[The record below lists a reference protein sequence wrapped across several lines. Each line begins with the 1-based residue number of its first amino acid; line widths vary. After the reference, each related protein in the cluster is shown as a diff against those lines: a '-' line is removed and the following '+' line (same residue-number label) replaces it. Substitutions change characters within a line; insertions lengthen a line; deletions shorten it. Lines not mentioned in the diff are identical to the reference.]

1 MNDDGM
7 TLQDFLP
14 GGEDMVAEAGE
25 KLPEGTRPAG
35 EEALVE
41 ALRTVYDPEIPVNLY
56 DLGLIYE
63 LDIAA
68 DGDVKV
74 TMTLTTPAC
83 PVAGL
88 MPQQVAE
95 AVAGVEGVGKVTVEL
110 VWDPPWTMDKMTEE
124 ARLMLDMF

>member
-1 MNDDGM
+1 MNENGPS
-7 TLQDFLP
+7 LHDFLP
-14 GGEDMVAEAGE
+14 GGEDMVAHAGD
-25 KLPEGTRPAG
+25 KLPDGTRPAG
-35 EEALVE
+35 EEAIVE

-56 DLGLIYE
+56 DLGLIYA

-83 PVAGL
+83 PVAGM

-95 AVAGVEGVGKVTVEL
+95 AVAGAEGVGEVTVEL
-110 VWDPPWTMDKMTEE
+110 VWDPPWTMDMMTEE
-124 ARLMLDMF
+124 ARLALDMF